1 MKTRPG
7 VSCVQSGCVFLS
19 CAEGTYMSHGGHTG
33 WTKDVDTV
41 YLICVSGY
49 LDGWLVVAVLDKTQT

>member
-1 MKTRPG
+1 
-7 VSCVQSGCVFLS
+7 
-19 CAEGTYMSHGGHTG
+19 MSHGCHTG

-41 YLICVSGY
+41 YFCVSGY